1 MLRPGGTAIITCRP
15 VRRRPGE
22 LVDLPGQLL
31 TSAMSVGFQPVE
43 RCAAL
48 LAAVRDATIVHRA
61 SMFGLLA
68 VRRARAAGIPVA
80 LIAHEDVHVLRRP
93 AARS

>member
-1 MLRPGGTAIITCRP
+1 
-15 VRRRPGE
+15 
-22 LVDLPGQLL
+22 
-31 TSAMSVGFQPVE
+31 
-43 RCAAL
+43 
-48 LAAVRDATIVHRA
+48 
-61 SMFGLLA
+61 MFGLMA